1 MYVYQAVLD
10 LRGDEETAIILQPFT
25 FVDQLFLI
33 SPCTYLHIEQLESV
47 DYTSD
52 S

>member
-1 MYVYQAVLD
+1 MYQAVLD
-10 LRGDEETAIILQPFT
+10 LRGDEEAAIILQPFT

-33 SPCTYLHIEQLESV
+33 PPCTYLRIEQLESV
-47 DYTSD
+47 DYTSH